1 MKLLILS
8 TSMLTIALSLST
20 PLRTPAT
27 TTTCT
32 LREGGLYAWIKQKI
46 EASQYSKQVPIECQ
60 ELKVIEGYKAE
71 EVQITSGR
79 QRGKYYICL
88 TNTKENPCQ
97 HKIAELVGYE
107 APSVLISRIF
117 GASQEKPEY
126 LNETVER
133 LFLRPSR
140 LIKATTNN
148 QQ

>member
-1 MKLLILS
+1 MKPIILS
-8 TSMLTIALSLST
+8 PSILAVALSLST
-20 PLRTPAT
+20 PPSIQAD

-32 LREGGLYAWIKQKI
+32 PIEEGLYAWIKQKI
-46 EASQYSKQVPIECQ
+46 EVSQYSKPVPIECQ
-60 ELKVIEGYKAE
+60 ELKVIEGYKDE

-117 GASQEKPEY
+117 GASQAKPEY

-133 LFLRPSR
+133 LFLRPSS
-140 LIKATTNN
+140 LIKATKNN
-148 QQ
+148 

>member
-1 MKLLILS
+1 MKPLILS
-8 TSMLTIALSLST
+8 PSILAIALSLST
-20 PLRTPAT
+20 PPSIQAEN
-27 TTTCT
+27 TTCT
-32 LREGGLYAWIKQKI
+32 PVEEGLYAWIKHKI
-46 EASQYSKQVPIECQ
+46 EVSQYSKPVPIECQ
-60 ELKVIEGYKAE
+60 ELKVIEGYKDE

-117 GASQEKPEY
+117 GASQAKPEY

-133 LFLRPSR
+133 LFLRPSS

-148 QQ
+148 

>member
-1 MKLLILS
+1 MKPLILS
-8 TSMLTIALSLST
+8 PSILAIALSLST
-20 PLRTPAT
+20 PPSIQAD

-32 LREGGLYAWIKQKI
+32 PIKEGLYAWIKQKI
-46 EASQYSKQVPIECQ
+46 EVSQYSKPVSIECQ
-60 ELKVIEGYKAE
+60 ELKVIEGYKDE

-117 GASQEKPEY
+117 GASQAKPEY

-133 LFLRPSR
+133 LFLRPSS

-148 QQ
+148 

>member
-8 TSMLTIALSLST
+8 TSILTIALSLST
-20 PLRTPAT
+20 PLRTPAN

-32 LREGGLYAWIKQKI
+32 PRGDGLYAWIKQKI
-46 EASQYSKQVPIECQ
+46 EVSQYSKPVPIECQ
-60 ELKVIEGYKAE
+60 ELKVIEGYKDE
-71 EVQITSGR
+71 DVQITSGR

-97 HKIAELVGYE
+97 HKIGELVGYE

-117 GASQEKPEY
+117 GASQAKPEY

-140 LIKATTNN
+140 LIKGTTYNE
-148 QQ
+148 